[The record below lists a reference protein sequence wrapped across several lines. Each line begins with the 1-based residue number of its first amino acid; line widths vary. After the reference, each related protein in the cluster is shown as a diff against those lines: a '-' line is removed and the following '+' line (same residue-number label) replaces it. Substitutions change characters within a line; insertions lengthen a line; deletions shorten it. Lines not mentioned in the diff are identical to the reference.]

1 LKNLLENRLI
11 KTSLTHPIRVDFAV
25 VKNSSINTQIG
36 MTFCPGKKQNYAIT
50 GQWNRDLS
58 ADLYRL
64 KHTFFTK
71 RLVCCVEDHE
81 IEELQVTKLE
91 KICKQLD
98 IQLIKFPIVDTQTPM
113 ADSLTAF
120 FSLHGE
126 AFLKSN
132 NELGNTVIFCKG
144 GLGRTGLVAACLLGL
159 TGLNANESMKRIR
172 RARPG
177 TIENLAQE
185 VFVESFIA
193 NMNQT
198 GI

>member
-1 LKNLLENRLI
+1 MI

-25 VKNSSINTQIG
+25 VNNSSNHTQIG
-36 MTFCPGKKQNYAIT
+36 MTFCPGKKQNHAMT
-50 GQWNRDLS
+50 GQWSRDLGS
-58 ADLYRL
+58 DLYRL
-64 KHTFFTK
+64 KHTFCTK

-81 IEELQVTKLE
+81 IEELQVTGLE
-91 KICKQLD
+91 KICKELD
-98 IQLIKFPIVDTQTPM
+98 IDIIKFPIVDTQTPT
-113 ADSLTAF
+113 AESLIKF
-120 FSLHGE
+120 FSVHGE

-132 NELGNTVIFCKG
+132 NQLGNTVIFCKG
-144 GLGRTGLVAACLLGL
+144 GLGRTGLVAACMLGL

-185 VFVESFIA
+185 VFVEAFIA